1 MKQTSHNQLKV
12 LVDREQ
18 IAETVARIASEITRD
33 YQKRQPLLI
42 GVLKGSFI
50 FMADLVRQLK
60 LINIETD
67 FVQVASYY
75 ADKESSGKITLIQDV
90 HKSITGRDVLVIED
104 IVDTGLSISFLL
116 AHLKK
121 KNPASLK
128 LCALTEKPS
137 QRQVAVSIDYLGFTL
152 PNNFVVGYGLD
163 LNEKYRCLPDIYSV
177 EK

>member
-1 MKQTSHNQLKV
+1 MKRTVDHQLKV
-12 LVDREQ
+12 LVDKEQ

-42 GVLKGSFI
+42 GVLQGSFI

-60 LINIETD
+60 LIDIETD
-67 FVQVASYY
+67 FVQLASYY
-75 ADKESSGKITLIQDV
+75 TGKESTGKITLIQDL
-90 HKSITGRDVLVIED
+90 HKSITGKDVLVIED

-116 AHLKK
+116 THLKK

-128 LCALTEKPS
+128 LCSLTEKPS
-137 QRQVAVSIDYLGFTL
+137 RRQVAVSIDYLGFTL
-152 PNNFVVGYGLD
+152 PNKFIVGYGID